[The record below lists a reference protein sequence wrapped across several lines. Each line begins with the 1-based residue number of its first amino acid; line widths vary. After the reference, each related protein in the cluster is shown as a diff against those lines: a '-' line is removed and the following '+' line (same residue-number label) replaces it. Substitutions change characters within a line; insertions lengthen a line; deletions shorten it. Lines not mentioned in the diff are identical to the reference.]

1 MLIEDTSFNQNA
13 WAPALHLLRPPV
25 AVVEPKQPAED
36 RDRRRP
42 PRVAPGP
49 AVRLVPSA
57 APAEAKRGGDGGFLR
72 AARNSVTVVGRS
84 WAWGRRVAEPAT
96 APPAPSPV
104 PRRARG

>member
-1 MLIEDTSFNQNA
+1 MLIEDISFNQNA
-13 WAPALHLLRPPV
+13 WAPALHLLHPPV

-57 APAEAKRGGDGGFLR
+57 APAEAKRGTIRKRFALSKGQ
-72 AARNSVTVVGRS
+72 NSVHGSTAIVKPPNMPKRNEY
-84 WAWGRRVAEPAT
+84 AKRAT
-96 APPAPSPV
+96 A
-104 PRRARG
+104 